1 MTSIDDPSID
11 SVKGL
16 DDIIKNTTIEH
27 NENVDLIET
36 GSPTSSPLI
45 RNENGNFVPSREV
58 LKYMENISGIN
69 TSNIPQAISNEV
81 NNIMKNLEEM
91 CSDYRTSK
99 VHCDLYKENM
109 QQIFNLE
116 LDLAKTLRSK
126 IRKDTAL
133 GIVENQQFS
142 DMWGKRVKEKAKLNE
157 SVCYL
162 CGLSIVPQGQP
173 EMEHKIPSPVMF
185 TTIMHYR
192 QMTMFYAEDPRG
204 NTKQESVYTRWHK
217 FINSPDHYDNLLK
230 LYNLINGASD
240 DYSKTK
246 IDNSFNVI
254 FEAFLKTI
262 PYIKDKGKGDFFK
275 YLIKYWLLEFAYSH
289 YICNRAKGDLP
300 LCHETYNYY
309 KTFSTS
315 VTKRIGNYH
324 KGSTDNRLNQECLMI
339 RDNVVSNIKTREG
352 RTCAMFAHMKETR
365 EKALEKYTTISE
377 VFDGSGSCNGYQK
390 MISVIVIRSMLALLK
405 RNDVTLT
412 HAAAMATSA
421 SSDIMAQPQ
430 SQSSIDSPP
439 QSSDSPPQSSD
450 SPLHKK
456 AKTEDNESTDDNITE
471 EYFNKMSELKIEID
485 ELGDNIN
492 ELKKG
497 VTTRSGAKQAELEEK
512 QAELEAKQAKLE
524 TFLKP
529 IDAINDEQD
538 NTLFDT
544 IMNKLQD
551 VTKSCVISGGK
562 RGKTRRSMRKR
573 RKTRR
578 SSRGNKKTRKRKRK
592 TVCKRRSK

>member
-1 MTSIDDPSID
+1 
-11 SVKGL
+11 
-16 DDIIKNTTIEH
+16 
-27 NENVDLIET
+27 
-36 GSPTSSPLI
+36 
-45 RNENGNFVPSREV
+45 
-58 LKYMENISGIN
+58 
-69 TSNIPQAISNEV
+69 
-81 NNIMKNLEEM
+81 
-91 CSDYRTSK
+91 
-99 VHCDLYKENM
+99 
-109 QQIFNLE
+109 
-116 LDLAKTLRSK
+116 
-126 IRKDTAL
+126 
-133 GIVENQQFS
+133 
-142 DMWGKRVKEKAKLNE
+142 
-157 SVCYL
+157 
-162 CGLSIVPQGQP
+162 
-173 EMEHKIPSPVMF
+173 
-185 TTIMHYR
+185 
-192 QMTMFYAEDPRG
+192 
-204 NTKQESVYTRWHK
+204 
-217 FINSPDHYDNLLK
+217 
-230 LYNLINGASD
+230 
-240 DYSKTK
+240 
-246 IDNSFNVI
+246 
-254 FEAFLKTI
+254 
-262 PYIKDKGKGDFFK
+262 
-275 YLIKYWLLEFAYSH
+275 
-289 YICNRAKGDLP
+289 
-300 LCHETYNYY
+300 
-309 KTFSTS
+309 
-315 VTKRIGNYH
+315 
-324 KGSTDNRLNQECLMI
+324 
-339 RDNVVSNIKTREG
+339 
-352 RTCAMFAHMKETR
+352 
-365 EKALEKYTTISE
+365 
-377 VFDGSGSCNGYQK
+377 

-430 SQSSIDSPP
+430 SQSSI
-439 QSSDSPPQSSD
+439 DSPPQSSD